1 MNIEKNRRLVAVLAC
16 RNNGTRLYGKPMQLL
31 YDEKSILDQ
40 LIESLQRFKII
51 DEVVLAIAEGKA
63 NAVFTDVAEKHGIAY
78 IVGDHDDVL
87 LRLITAA
94 EHAGA
99 TDVFRITTECPW
111 VDYALIQPAWESHIK
126 SNNDMTVTDQLPEGL
141 AFEIYTL
148 ASLRTFHE
156 KGNARDRSEYCSN
169 YPRTHPDEFKVEVI
183 LPSEELRRLDLRV
196 TVDNPEDLILCRAI
210 AKELKSKMPLPS
222 AREIIDFLDSRDDLR
237 TLVASYV
244 VPEPLWDFKKV
255 KV

>member
-1 MNIEKNRRLVAVLAC
+1 MEKNRRLVAVLAC

-40 LIESLQRFKII
+40 LIESLQRFEII
-51 DEVVLAIAEGKA
+51 DKVVLAIAEGKA
-63 NAVFTDVAEKHGIAY
+63 NAVFTDVAEKHGIPY

-87 LRLITAA
+87 LRLINAA

-111 VDYALIQPAWESHIK
+111 VDYSLIEPAWKSHLQ
-126 SNNDMTVTDQLPEGL
+126 SQNDMTVTDQLPEGL

-148 ASLRTFHE
+148 ASLKSFHE
-156 KGNARDRSEYCSN
+156 KGNAKDRSEYCSN
-169 YPRTHPDEFKVEVI
+169 YPRTHPDEFKIEVI
-183 LPSEELRRLDLRV
+183 LPAASLRRLDLRV

-210 AKELKSKMPLPS
+210 AKGLKATMPLPS
-222 AREIIDFLDSRDDLR
+222 VQEIIDFLDSREDLKS
-237 TLVASYV
+237 LVASYV
-244 VPEPLWDFKKV
+244 VPVPLWDFKKA
-255 KV
+255 KE